1 MKRTMHVFLT
11 LPIEVLDLSLS
22 KEDVTRLVSQWVE
35 AGITTLISS
44 TPLCLTR
51 GSCVCTVF
59 AVKEEKDD

>member
-1 MKRTMHVFLT
+1 MKRTMHVLLT

-22 KEDVTRLVSQWVE
+22 EEEVTRLISRWIE
-35 AGITTLISS
+35 AGITTLIST